1 VQVTLAEPLGAEVI
15 AHFPLGAAAGARQL
29 VTARLSPRSGARSGK
44 PLRVAIDLERPYF
57 FDPESQ
63 EAIG

>member
-1 VQVTLAEPLGAEVI
+1 
-15 AHFPLGAAAGARQL
+15 

-44 PLRVAIDLERPYF
+44 PLRVAIDLERLYF